1 MIRNLSIAMIAAAAA
16 LALSACDRPADKTG
30 ANESPPRTAQAP
42 DSPRAPATRD
52 PAMTPPPPS
61 SPSAMPE
68 KEKRDSS
75 SNLPGSAK

>member
-42 DSPRAPATRD
+42 DSPRSPSGTRD
-52 PAMTPPPPS
+52 PAMTPPPP
-61 SPSAMPE
+61 AMPE
-68 KEKRDSS
+68 KEKRDSG
-75 SNLPGSAK
+75 LPGSTK